1 MDLPSDTGPQTV
13 PARTTPT
20 WEMELLVSGATV
32 FGLMQLP
39 AVADR
44 YLFGL
49 FNVGPAEAAGLALP
63 LWFYVKFVLY
73 VLIGTFVLHLCLRG
87 YWVALVG
94 MHSVYPQG
102 VRWDRLLP
110 KLSPYQA
117 RQART
122 EIPSMDAVVEA
133 ADNRATKV
141 FGVGFAMAGIMVPP
155 MVLVSLTLALFS
167 ATSSFGLEL
176 GDLSV
181 LLLGAVFL
189 GIVLPFG
196 LLVMWDRRAGKTA
209 APDSPTG
216 RRLAWLFRFYSRI
229 GFTRAMNPLLTLYS
243 SQEGARRTGVLMA
256 VVVIT
261 MMIIISLQ
269 AVAPRLGWDFGDYR
283 GLPDD
288 RTGVQDLLHPLHY
301 ASQRGD
307 AVVLMPPPFI
317 PDPVVRGSYLRL
329 FIPYLP
335 QRHNPALKRTCPEAL
350 ADDSEA
356 GPRARLDCL
365 ARLHALSIDGVPV
378 QVVFDAG
385 EDPASGYRGMVAM
398 IPVRDLAPGR
408 HELQIQPVVHPDRLK
423 DEKANRPFRILFWR

>member
-32 FGLMQLP
+32 FGLLQLP
-39 AVADR
+39 ALADR

-49 FNVGPAEAAGLALP
+49 FNIGAPEAAGLAMP

-73 VLIGTFVLHLCLRG
+73 VLIVTFVLHLCLRG

-102 VRWDRLLP
+102 VRWDRVLP

-122 EIPSMDAVVEA
+122 EIPSMEAIVEA

-155 MVLVSLTLALFS
+155 MVLVSLALALFS
-167 ATSSFGLEL
+167 VTSSFGLQL
-176 GDLSV
+176 GDLSM
-181 LLLGAVFL
+181 LLLGVVFM

-196 LLVMWDRRAGKTA
+196 ALVMWDRRAGKTA

-216 RRLAWLFRFYSRI
+216 RRLTWLFRFYSRI

-243 SQEGARRTGVLMA
+243 SQEGGRRTGVLMA

-261 MMIIISLQ
+261 MMSTISLQ

-288 RTGVQDLLHPLHY
+288 RTGEDGLLHPLHY

-307 AVVLMPPPFI
+307 GVVLMPPPFI
-317 PDPVVRGSYLRL
+317 PDPVVRGPYLRL

-335 QRHNPALKRTCPEAL
+335 QRHNPALKRTCPDAL
-350 ADDSEA
+350 ADESEA

-365 ARLHALSIDGVPV
+365 ARLHALSIDGAPVDVP
-378 QVVFDAG
+378 FDAG
-385 EDPASGYRGMVAM
+385 EDPNSGYRGLVAM
-398 IPVRDLAPGR
+398 IPVRGLAEGR
-408 HELQIQPVVHPDRLK
+408 HELLIQPAVHPDRLK
-423 DEKANRPFRILFWR
+423 DEKATRPFRIPFWR